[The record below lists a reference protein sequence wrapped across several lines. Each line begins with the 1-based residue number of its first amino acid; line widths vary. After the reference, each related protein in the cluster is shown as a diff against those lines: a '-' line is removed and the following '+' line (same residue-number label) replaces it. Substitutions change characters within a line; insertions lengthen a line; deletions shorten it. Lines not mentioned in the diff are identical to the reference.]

1 MTDRVS
7 TRQLVWTLPVT
18 IFAFMLVVG
27 LSLLL
32 SHLQVQA
39 QPTAGTVQTL
49 LVEKTVN
56 TVEAISGET
65 LIYTITVKNEGA
77 GMTAWLTDELPSELV
92 YVPGSLDTDFLT
104 PDPVL
109 AGGVITWNGTIHGGQ
124 TANVWFSAQIPFT
137 TTAAE
142 IENTVQV
149 TGTGELITHSVQT
162 AVSSALDSDGTY
174 KAVSQAQVGRGQ
186 TFTYTLVLKNNSA
199 TGDVTAL
206 LTDPLNPLLDYV
218 SDSAR
223 TIPDG
228 SGVLS
233 DTDGITWT
241 VTVSKSTSVTL
252 TFQAQVSAEAEDG
265 ALITNTATIHDG
277 GRSLERSAVVIVD
290 PPPSTQIRSP
300 EKRTVITEKDTLT
313 IEGVA
318 WDGDDRPGFPPDP
331 VLEPINNDDGDD
343 TYFVAWDDVPT
354 ALNYTLEE
362 ADNPEF
368 SDPTTHDPVES
379 PMYVSGKSVGTYY
392 YRVKAHN
399 VSGSSRW
406 SDVESVVVQTS
417 QTFGFSSAPSSLSAP
432 AMPER
437 VADSNS
443 LTVWVRIDSGEW
455 QTATVTQDAGG
466 WWNWTYDW
474 TPPEELSTPHTIQ
487 AQARDASGNLSAIDT
502 ITVTVDNQAYFVY
515 FPIFFNRWPPIP
527 YPPTLNDIA
536 NNDDGKG
543 NGDGDY
549 TVSWSYDHAT
559 LTPSAYTLQEAQD
572 VNFTDPTEYY
582 PGSAK
587 SQQITDQAPGT
598 YYYRVQG
605 HNTYGAGE
613 WSAVKS
619 VTVTPPPHAP
629 TLSDIDDSDGDG
641 NYIVQW
647 SYSYTYPPADTYTLQ
662 EATNASFSEN
672 LITYEPGS
680 NKQWSI
686 SGKDID
692 TYYYRVRGNNV
703 SGAGDWSAV
712 KSVTVSP
719 VSFHYGFNS
728 SSKIMNPWPIRRTSF
743 WKGDEGT
750 DRVTWTEEHDG
761 SLFVVMDDKW
771 DFTIASPMEQAPS
784 PPYVISVRAKL
795 HDDTYLRGYG
805 IIFGGN
811 SGSPCPAYRDTGCFS
826 HYYRLQVVA
835 GAGALKADF
844 KRVDYHEPES
854 SDDRGKG
861 RGVTLVSFEGLP
873 GKPEAWNKWDIKV
886 KSDGIDIYLNDILWH
901 SVDDTKYVNDPYF
914 GVYTAND
921 EFRPGIGRFDFYN
934 VDPDD

>member
-1 MTDRVS
+1 MKTDKVS
-7 TRQLVWTLPVT
+7 TRQLVWTLPAT
-18 IFAFMLVVG
+18 ALAFMLVVG
-27 LSLLL
+27 LALLL

-39 QPTAGTVQTL
+39 QPRTEAMQTL
-49 LVEKTVN
+49 LVEKQVN
-56 TVEAISGET
+56 TVEAIPGET
-65 LIYTITVKNEGA
+65 LVYTITVYNGSDLPV
-77 GMTAWLTDELPSELV
+77 TTWLTDELPSELV
-92 YVPGSLDTDFLT
+92 YVPGSLDTNHGS
-104 PDPVL
+104 PIL
-109 AGGVITWNGTIHGGQ
+109 AGGVITWNETIWSKQ
-124 TANVWFSAQIPFT
+124 TVDVWFSAQIPLT

-149 TGTGELITHSVQT
+149 TGTGELITHSVST
-162 AVSSALDSDGTY
+162 EISSVLDSDDTY
-174 KAVSQAQVGRGQ
+174 KAVSQEQVRRGQ
-186 TFTYTLVLKNNSA
+186 TFTYTLVLRNNSA
-199 TGDVTAL
+199 ISAVTAL

-218 SDSAR
+218 SDSAH

-228 SGVLS
+228 SGTLL

-241 VTVSKSTSVTL
+241 VTISKSTSVTL
-252 TFQAQVSAEAEDG
+252 TFQAQVSEEADDG

-277 GRSLERSAVVIVD
+277 SRSFERSVTVAMD
-290 PPPSTQIRSP
+290 PPPTSQIRSP
-300 EKRTVITEKDTLT
+300 EKLAAITEKGTLT

-318 WDGDDRPGFPPDP
+318 WDGDERPDFPPDP
-331 VLEPINNDDGDD
+331 VLSPINNEGSG
-343 TYFVAWDDVPT
+343 TYYVTWDDVPT
-354 ALNYTLEE
+354 ALGYTVEE
-362 ADNPEF
+362 ADNPKF
-368 SDPTTHDPVES
+368 SDPTTSDLLES
-379 PMYVSGKSVGTYY
+379 PQYGVSDKSPGTYY

-399 VSGSSRW
+399 ASGSSRW
-406 SDVESVVVQTS
+406 SNVESVVVQT
-417 QTFGFSSAPSSLSAP
+417 TRALGFLLTPSNLSAP
-432 AMPER
+432 AMPDR

-455 QTATVTQDAGG
+455 QTTTVTQDAGG
-466 WWNWTYDW
+466 WWNWTYEW
-474 TPPEELSTPHTIQ
+474 TPPEELNTPHTIQ
-487 AQARDASGNLSAIDT
+487 TQARDTSGNLSAIDT
-502 ITVTVDNQAYFVY
+502 ITVTVDNQAYILY
-515 FPIFFNRWPPIP
+515 FPLYFKRFPPVP
-527 YPPTLNDIA
+527 YPPTLNDID
-536 NNDDGKG
+536 NDDDGKG

-559 LTPSAYTLQEAQD
+559 LTPSSYTLQEARD
-572 VNFTDPTEYY
+572 VDFTNPTEYH
-582 PGSAK
+582 PGSAT
-587 SQQITDQAPGT
+587 SQPIDDQEPGT

-613 WSAVKS
+613 WSAIK
-619 VTVTPPPHAP
+619 TAKVTPPPYAP
-629 TLSDIDDSDGDG
+629 VLSNIDDSDGDG
-641 NYIVQW
+641 NYIVKW
-647 SYSYTYPPADTYTLQ
+647 SYNYTYPPADTYTLQ
-662 EATNASFSEN
+662 EAKNASFSEN
-672 LITYEPGS
+672 LITYEAGS
-680 NKQWSI
+680 NKQWAI

-703 SGAGDWSAV
+703 SGAGSWSAV
-712 KSVTVSP
+712 KAVTVRP

-728 SSKIMNPWPIRRTSF
+728 SSKLTNPWPIRRTSY
-743 WKGDEGT
+743 WKGDEGK

-761 SLFVVMDDKW
+761 SLFVVIDDKW
-771 DFTIASPMEQAPS
+771 DFTIASPMEEAPS
-784 PPYVISVRAKL
+784 PPYVISVRAQL

-805 IIFGGN
+805 VIFGGN

-886 KSDGIDIYLNDILWH
+886 KPDGIDLYLNDILWH
-901 SVDDTKYVNDPYF
+901 SVDDTKYVNEPYF

-921 EFRPGIGRFDFYN
+921 EFRPGIGRFDYYN